1 MAQFPYCLVHETT
14 LFLQI
19 IEDNFQERGLQPF
32 DWRETLYSNRYSF
45 QKQPLT
51 LFNTVFNN

>member
-14 LFLQI
+14 LFLQT

-32 DWRETLYSNRYSF
+32 D
-45 QKQPLT
+45 
-51 LFNTVFNN
+51 

>member
-14 LFLQI
+14 LFRQI

-32 DWRETLYSNRYSF
+32 D
-45 QKQPLT
+45 
-51 LFNTVFNN
+51 